1 MKHFTTEDWID
12 FVNEAVST
20 SKQGE
25 MRKHLEGGCKRCA
38 KTVALWER
46 VRQSGAA
53 EKEYQ
58 PAADAVHMAKTA
70 FVGSALAGGAKKRG
84 TLAEVLFDSFLQPV
98 LEGARS
104 GATGTRQ
111 MLYRADPYQIDL
123 HIERKPEG
131 GHLIITGQ
139 MLDMRHPEKVGR
151 DVKVTLSN
159 HSGHLISTVT
169 NEFGEFR
176 GEIENNGDLE
186 LSFAGPG
193 EQPIVIALRNALG
206 QAS

>member
-1 MKHFTTEDWID
+1 
-12 FVNEAVST
+12 
-20 SKQGE
+20 
-25 MRKHLEGGCKRCA
+25 
-38 KTVALWER
+38 
-46 VRQSGAA
+46 
-53 EKEYQ
+53 
-58 PAADAVHMAKTA
+58 
-70 FVGSALAGGAKKRG
+70 
-84 TLAEVLFDSFLQPV
+84 
-98 LEGARS
+98 
-104 GATGTRQ
+104 
-111 MLYRADPYQIDL
+111 L